1 MNQPP
6 NTNGIDRIQEVSDCV
21 VLAGGAGKRMG
32 GPKAL
37 LEYEGMLLIERIH
50 QTVSPLF
57 DRVCVSVKSAD
68 VPEAISELPWHAVI
82 QDPAEATSLHQVLEN
97 LISTVQAPVFVVAVD
112 LPELSPTLI
121 RKLCAVY
128 TPGTSVIAVADDRP
142 QPLAAV
148 WDPSALDFATPQDG
162 DLALLAWVRRAPF
175 LQLSWP
181 KDFPEVDSS
190 APFKNL
196 NEPGDLDHGG
206 NAN

>member
-1 MNQPP
+1 
-6 NTNGIDRIQEVSDCV
+6 
-21 VLAGGAGKRMG
+21 MG

-121 RKLCAVY
+121 RK
-128 TPGTSVIAVADDRP
+128 S
-142 QPLAAV
+142 
-148 WDPSALDFATPQDG
+148 
-162 DLALLAWVRRAPF
+162 
-175 LQLSWP
+175 
-181 KDFPEVDSS
+181 
-190 APFKNL
+190 
-196 NEPGDLDHGG
+196 
-206 NAN
+206 